1 MPQQHQQ
8 QRGKSPRRTK
18 PKGAK
23 SSDKVRGVRRTKS
36 GDSVSS
42 RKKTSNKT
50 NSGDGSLRSDRAG
63 TSRYSDNNGLQNIP
77 KEYLSKPEKAEPILF
92 YLPKT
97 SSNNSNESYNSSGG
111 NIKSN
116 KFPSLRVL
124 LAAAQDDIRL
134 HRARQQAGKYRDPKL
149 ISSYKIENDQLWL
162 TRQQRLHERELLLG
176 KLDMEQHL
184 IVKELLEGN
193 TAGLTAKE
201 ATAIQL
207 ARWQRAL
214 ELYIYD
220 PPTRKED
227 NTNDK
232 QHRSSVSGSGDLG
245 TIVAPVAPS
254 IQQDQQQQNK
264 NNLDFLQLLEKL
276 REIIG
281 EEDDMTESFSQA
293 ANMCSTLVEVTR
305 QITKDATESVLE
317 VADAYQIR
325 LEAHELFCR
334 NALGR
339 TEEIQNQFRI
349 NGRAAL
355 QIGNQLEFAESKRKR
370 CESAS
375 MLIRRW
381 WLMESLA
388 EQESMSGETLKVK
401 EEVRGSVPLTSCR
414 MDPLFTRPENSI
426 EASRALRQL
435 RQVVKSRGNAAS
447 ANMQTGKWEK
457 SDVTYSRRFDL
468 TADLIQRTSEALE
481 ERLLNSFTN
490 IYGRGGIYEFNSAV
504 SMTPKHRAG
513 TIAWQELRDIAHACW
528 LFEGGRKLYETYVDI
543 VVATRLPELF
553 DMDKMKRVGEDDEEE
568 QEPEEE
574 FDIDTARSQ
583 LSSLFHRV
591 SEVFMQEFQLIGY
604 VFDYSDESESA
615 LTESIPLTVAR
626 ALCVRVIGDP
636 KNGLQAKINSLLERI
651 DQKSD
656 FDTGTKKLD
665 TFVIIHDKAA
675 SLFELLKDAAERLV
689 RDKNAGATARNAV
702 ESLKVFLN
710 SQEISV
716 NNSHRAGYL
725 NLELRLLH
733 HECCASLDQA
743 GCILTRPTPIKI
755 NQNILD
761 KGILEEYQAPLLALD
776 KNSLRRSGFNDILSG
791 PLKSSV
797 LRQPLI
803 HATDSLS
810 RARLMFGNGREV
822 GDSAARVVTSI
833 YNQMCTFFG
842 QAFLYPVVE
851 SLQEML
857 KGNPPNQ
864 APQLPFDEEQPAH
877 DLGID
882 PAFWVALERIH
893 SAAKAF
899 DRELWAEP
907 RKGSNRVW
915 DILASAGEGSET
927 SNSIAVARECRVDF
941 FTELESRG
949 EDAIIRALDT
959 LGAHIQWILVT
970 GSEAALSSG
979 TVSLFKSAA
988 GNSGGPYA
996 MNSGSSL
1003 EAPNSPA
1010 VKSLTY
1016 CLRVQF
1022 VHIQAALTP
1031 QSLSAFWSALSMRL
1045 YDILVTRLLQNWYV
1059 STVGAVILARDV
1071 EALRSV
1077 AMLAGT
1083 KHEHWDILR
1092 ELLTLYM
1099 TPPDALKI
1107 MLVGPEGDPNSGKGL
1122 FGSAGRDQ
1130 SLVFM
1135 SRRVDYRYKTN
1146 QGQKKSIW
1154 VTQIL
1159 NELHVRDPT
1168 DSYINIG
1175 MFAAGRK

>member
-8 QRGKSPRRTK
+8 QRGKK
-18 PKGAK
+18 PKGTK
-23 SSDKVRGVRRTKS
+23 SGDKVRGVRRTKS
-36 GDSVSS
+36 GDSASS
-42 RKKTSNKT
+42 RKKPSIKT
-50 NSGDGSLRSDRAG
+50 ISTDVLSRSDRTG
-63 TSRYSDNNGLQNIP
+63 TSRYSDNNNFLQKIP
-77 KEYLSKPEKAEPILF
+77 KEYLSKPEKAEPILY

-97 SSNNSNESYNSSGG
+97 SSNNSNESYSSSGG
-111 NIKSN
+111 NLKSN

-134 HRARQQAGKYRDPKL
+134 HRARQQAAKYRDPKL
-149 ISSYKIENDQLWL
+149 ISTYKIENNQFWL

-176 KLDMEQHL
+176 KLDMERNL
-184 IVKELLEGN
+184 IIKELLDGN

-227 NTNDK
+227 NDNDR
-232 QHRSSVSGSGDLG
+232 QQRSNVSGPGEG
-245 TIVAPVAPS
+245 GIIVAPNS
-254 IQQDQQQQNK
+254 QQDQLQQNK
-264 NNLDFLQLLEKL
+264 QNLDFLQLLEKL

-281 EEDDMTESFSQA
+281 EEEDMTESFSQA

-305 QITKDATESVLE
+305 QITKDATEAVLE

-447 ANMQTGKWEK
+447 ASMQTGKWEK
-457 SDVTYSRRFDL
+457 SDVTSSRRFDL

-481 ERLLNSFTN
+481 ERLLNSFTETYGQGGVYDFITAVN
-490 IYGRGGIYEFNSAV
+490 I
-504 SMTPKHRAG
+504 TQKHRTG

-553 DMDKMKRVGEDDEEE
+553 DMDKMKRVGEDDEED
-568 QEPEEE
+568 QELEEE

-583 LSSLFHRV
+583 LSSLFNRV

-604 VFDYSDESESA
+604 VFDYTDESEGA

-636 KNGLQAKINSLLERI
+636 KNGLQAKINRLLERI

-675 SLFELLKDAAERLV
+675 SLFELLKNAAERLV
-689 RDKNAGATARNAV
+689 RDKNAGPAARNAV

-710 SQEISV
+710 SQEISL

-743 GCILTRPTPIKI
+743 GCILTRPTPVKI
-755 NQNILD
+755 NQTILD

-776 KNSLRRSGFNDILSG
+776 KNSLRKSGFNDILSS

-803 HATDSLS
+803 HATDSLV

-833 YNQMCTFFG
+833 YNQMCTFYG
-842 QAFLYPVVE
+842 QALLYPVVE

-857 KGNPPNQ
+857 KGSPPNQ
-864 APQLPFDEEQPAH
+864 LPQLPFDEEQPAH

-893 SAAKAF
+893 SAAKSF

-915 DILASAGEGSET
+915 DILVSAGEGSEA
-927 SNSIAVARECRVDF
+927 SNSVAIARECRVDF
-941 FTELESRG
+941 FTELENRG
-949 EDAIIRALDT
+949 EDTIVRALDT

-996 MNSGSSL
+996 VNSGSSL
-1003 EAPNSPA
+1003 EAHNSPA

-1168 DSYINIG
+1168 DSYVNIG

>member
-1 MPQQHQQ
+1 MPQQQ

-18 PKGAK
+18 PKGTK
-23 SSDKVRGVRRTKS
+23 SGDKVRGVRRTKS

-42 RKKTSNKT
+42 RKRSSNKT
-50 NSGDGSLRSDRAG
+50 SSGDTSLRSERSG
-63 TSRYSDNNGLQNIP
+63 TSRFSDTSVLQSIP
-77 KEYLSKPEKAEPILF
+77 KEYLSKPEKAEPILY

-97 SSNNSNESYNSSGG
+97 SSNNSGENQSSSSG

-124 LAAAQDDIRL
+124 LAAAHDDIRL
-134 HRARQQAGKYRDPKL
+134 HRARQQAGKFRDTKL
-149 ISSYKIENDQLWL
+149 ISSYKIENDQSWL
-162 TRQQRLHERELLLG
+162 TRQQRLHERDLLLG
-176 KLDMEQHL
+176 KLDMERNL

-220 PPTRKED
+220 PPARKED
-227 NTNDK
+227 NNAEK
-232 QHRSSVSGSGDLG
+232 KRSAASGSGDGGSALS
-245 TIVAPVAPS
+245 A
-254 IQQDQQQQNK
+254 QNDQDQNK
-264 NNLDFLQLLEKL
+264 QNLDFLQLLEKL

-293 ANMCSTLVEVTR
+293 TNMCSTLVEVTR
-305 QITKDATESVLE
+305 QITKDSTEAVLE

-349 NGRAAL
+349 NGKAAL

-388 EQESMSGETLKVK
+388 EQESMSGETLKVN

-457 SDVTYSRRFDL
+457 SDATSSRRFDL
-468 TADLIQRTSEALE
+468 TADLIRRTSEALE
-481 ERLLNSFTN
+481 ERLLNSFTD
-490 IYGRGGIYEFNSAV
+490 IYGRGGVYEFDAPA
-504 SMTPKHRAG
+504 SMTQKHRTG

-528 LFEGGRKLYETYVDI
+528 LFEGGRKLYETYVNI

-553 DMDKMKRVGEDDEEE
+553 EMKRVGYDSKEE

-574 FDIDTARSQ
+574 FDIDTARTQ

-591 SEVFMQEFQLIGY
+591 SEVFTQEFQLIGY
-604 VFDYSDESESA
+604 VFDYSDESEGA

-689 RDKNAGATARNAV
+689 RDKNAGATAINAV

-710 SQEISV
+710 SQEIAL
-716 NNSHRAGYL
+716 NNSHQAGYL

-733 HECCASLDQA
+733 HECCASLDKA
-743 GCILTRPTPIKI
+743 GCILTRPSPVKI
-755 NQNILD
+755 NHKILD
-761 KGILEEYQAPLLALD
+761 KGILEEYQAPLLSLD
-776 KNSLRRSGFNDILSG
+776 KNSLRKSGFNDILSG

-797 LRQPLI
+797 LRQPLV
-803 HATDSLS
+803 HATDSLG
-810 RARLMFGNGREV
+810 RARLMFGNGREM

-833 YNQMCTFFG
+833 YNQMCNFYG
-842 QAFLYPVVE
+842 QAFLYPIVE

-857 KGNPPNQ
+857 KANPPNQ
-864 APQLPFDEEQPAH
+864 APQLPFDEDQPAH

-899 DRELWAEP
+899 DRELWAEQ

-927 SNSIAVARECRVDF
+927 SNSVSVARECRIDF

-996 MNSGSSL
+996 MSSGSSL

-1010 VKSLTY
+1010 IKSLTY

-1031 QSLSAFWSALSMRL
+1031 QSLSAFWTELSMRL
-1045 YDILVTRLLQNWYV
+1045 YDVLVTRLLQNWYV

-1168 DSYINIG
+1168 DSYVNIG

>member
-1 MPQQHQQ
+1 
-8 QRGKSPRRTK
+8 
-18 PKGAK
+18 
-23 SSDKVRGVRRTKS
+23 
-36 GDSVSS
+36 
-42 RKKTSNKT
+42 
-50 NSGDGSLRSDRAG
+50 
-63 TSRYSDNNGLQNIP
+63 
-77 KEYLSKPEKAEPILF
+77 
-92 YLPKT
+92 
-97 SSNNSNESYNSSGG
+97 
-111 NIKSN
+111 
-116 KFPSLRVL
+116 
-124 LAAAQDDIRL
+124 
-134 HRARQQAGKYRDPKL
+134 
-149 ISSYKIENDQLWL
+149 
-162 TRQQRLHERELLLG
+162 
-176 KLDMEQHL
+176 
-184 IVKELLEGN
+184 
-193 TAGLTAKE
+193 
-201 ATAIQL
+201 
-207 ARWQRAL
+207 
-214 ELYIYD
+214 
-220 PPTRKED
+220 
-227 NTNDK
+227 
-232 QHRSSVSGSGDLG
+232 
-245 TIVAPVAPS
+245 
-254 IQQDQQQQNK
+254 
-264 NNLDFLQLLEKL
+264 
-276 REIIG
+276 
-281 EEDDMTESFSQA
+281 MTESFSQA
-293 ANMCSTLVEVTR
+293 ANMCSTLVDVTR
-305 QITKDATESVLE
+305 QITKDSTESVVE

-388 EQESMSGETLKVK
+388 EQESMSGETLKVR
-401 EEVRGSVPLTSCR
+401 EEVRGSIPLTSCR

-426 EASRALRQL
+426 EASRALKQL

-457 SDVTYSRRFDL
+457 SDVTSTRRFDL
-468 TADLIQRTSEALE
+468 TADLIRRTSEALE
-481 ERLLNSFTN
+481 ERLLNSFTD
-490 IYGRGGIYEFNSAV
+490 IYGRGGVYEFNATA
-504 SMTPKHRAG
+504 SMSQKQRAG
-513 TIAWQELRDIAHACW
+513 IIAWQELRDIAHACW

-553 DMDKMKRVGEDDEEE
+553 DVDKMKRLGEDGELDKLQE
-568 QEPEEE
+568 QE
-574 FDIDTARSQ
+574 FDIDTARTQ

-591 SEVFMQEFQLIGY
+591 SEVFTQEFQLIGY
-604 VFDYSDESESA
+604 VFDYSDDSEGA
-615 LTESIPLTVAR
+615 ITESIPLTVAR
-626 ALCVRVIGDP
+626 ALCARVIGDP
-636 KNGLQAKINSLLERI
+636 KNGLQAKINNLLERI

-689 RDKNAGATARNAV
+689 RDKNAGVTAINAV

-710 SQEISV
+710 SQEISL
-716 NNSHRAGYL
+716 NNSHRSGYL

-733 HECCASLDQA
+733 HECCSSLDQA
-743 GCILTRPTPIKI
+743 GCILTRPPPIRI
-755 NQNILD
+755 NQKILD
-761 KGILEEYQAPLLALD
+761 KGMLEEYQAPLLSLD
-776 KNSLRRSGFNDILSG
+776 KNSLRRSGFNDILTG

-803 HATDSLS
+803 HATDSLG
-810 RARLMFGNGREV
+810 RARLMFGNGKEV
-822 GDSAARVVTSI
+822 ADSAARVVTSI
-833 YNQMCTFFG
+833 YSQMCTFYG
-842 QAFLYPVVE
+842 QAFLYPIVE

-857 KGNPPNQ
+857 KVNPPNQ
-864 APQLPFDEEQPAH
+864 APQLPFDEDQPAH

-915 DILASAGEGSET
+915 DILASAGEGSDT
-927 SNSIAVARECRVDF
+927 SSSLAKAREYRIDF

-949 EDAIIRALDT
+949 EDAILRALDT

-979 TVSLFKSAA
+979 PGGLFKSVA
-988 GNSGGPYA
+988 GRSEGPYA
-996 MNSGSSL
+996 VNSGSSL

-1010 VKSLTY
+1010 IKSLAY

-1031 QSLSAFWSALSMRL
+1031 QSLSAFWTALSMRL
-1045 YDILVTRLLQNWYV
+1045 YDVLVTRLLQNWYV

-1083 KHEHWDILR
+1083 KHDHWDVLR

-1168 DSYINIG
+1168 DSNVNIG

>member
-1 MPQQHQQ
+1 MPQQ

-18 PKGAK
+18 PKGTK
-23 SSDKVRGVRRTKS
+23 SSDKLRGVRRTKS

-42 RKKTSNKT
+42 RKRSSNKT
-50 NSGDGSLRSDRAG
+50 SGADVSLRSERSGA
-63 TSRYSDNNGLQNIP
+63 SRYSDNSVLQNIP
-77 KEYLSKPEKAEPILF
+77 KEYLSKPEKAEPILY

-97 SSNNSNESYNSSGG
+97 SNNNGSESHNSNGG

-124 LAAAQDDIRL
+124 LAAAHDDIRL
-134 HRARQQAGKYRDPKL
+134 HRARQQAGKFRDPKL
-149 ISSYKIENDQLWL
+149 ISSYKIENDQSWL

-176 KLDMEQHL
+176 KLDMERNL

-220 PPTRKED
+220 PPAQKD
-227 NTNDK
+227 DK
-232 QHRSSVSGSGDLG
+232 NIDKKYRSAASSSGDG
-245 TIVAPVAPS
+245 GSASSA
-254 IQQDQQQQNK
+254 QKDQDQNK
-264 NNLDFLQLLEKL
+264 QNLDFLQLLEKL

-305 QITKDATESVLE
+305 QITKDSTEAVLE

-457 SDVTYSRRFDL
+457 SDATSSRRFDL
-468 TADLIQRTSEALE
+468 TADLIRRTSEALE
-481 ERLLNSFTN
+481 ERLLNSFTD
-490 IYGRGGIYEFNSAV
+490 IYGRGGVYEFNAQA
-504 SMTPKHRAG
+504 SMTQKHRAG

-528 LFEGGRKLYETYVDI
+528 LFEGGRKLYETYVNI

-553 DMDKMKRVGEDDEEE
+553 DMKRVGFDDKEDQEVEED
-568 QEPEEE
+568 

-591 SEVFMQEFQLIGY
+591 SEVFTQEFQLIGY
-604 VFDYSDESESA
+604 VFDYSDESEGA

-675 SLFELLKDAAERLV
+675 SLFELLKEAAERLV
-689 RDKNAGATARNAV
+689 RDKNAGATAKNAV

-710 SQEISV
+710 SQEIAL

-733 HECCASLDQA
+733 HECCASLDKA
-743 GCILTRPTPIKI
+743 GCILTRPTPVKI
-755 NQNILD
+755 DQKILD
-761 KGILEEYQAPLLALD
+761 KGILEEYQAPLLSLD
-776 KNSLRRSGFNDILSG
+776 KNSLRRSGFSDILSG

-797 LRQPLI
+797 LRQPLV
-803 HATDSLS
+803 HATDSLG
-810 RARLMFGNGREV
+810 RARLMFGNGREL

-833 YNQMCTFFG
+833 YNQMCTFYG
-842 QAFLYPVVE
+842 QAFLYPIVE

-857 KGNPPNQ
+857 KANPPNQ

-899 DRELWAEP
+899 DRELWAEQ

-915 DILASAGEGSET
+915 DILASAGDGSET
-927 SNSIAVARECRVDF
+927 SNSVAVARECRVDF

-959 LGAHIQWILVT
+959 LGAHTQWILVT

-996 MNSGSSL
+996 MNSGSAL

-1010 VKSLTY
+1010 IKSLTY

-1031 QSLSAFWSALSMRL
+1031 QSLSAFWTELSMRL
-1045 YDILVTRLLQNWYV
+1045 YDVLVTRLLQNWYV
-1059 STVGAVILARDV
+1059 STVGAVMLARDV

-1168 DSYINIG
+1168 DSYVNIG
-1175 MFAAGRK
+1175 LFAAGRK

>member
-1 MPQQHQQ
+1 M
-8 QRGKSPRRTK
+8 
-18 PKGAK
+18 
-23 SSDKVRGVRRTKS
+23 
-36 GDSVSS
+36 
-42 RKKTSNKT
+42 
-50 NSGDGSLRSDRAG
+50 
-63 TSRYSDNNGLQNIP
+63 
-77 KEYLSKPEKAEPILF
+77 
-92 YLPKT
+92 
-97 SSNNSNESYNSSGG
+97 
-111 NIKSN
+111 
-116 KFPSLRVL
+116 
-124 LAAAQDDIRL
+124 
-134 HRARQQAGKYRDPKL
+134 
-149 ISSYKIENDQLWL
+149 
-162 TRQQRLHERELLLG
+162 ERN
-176 KLDMEQHL
+176 L

-193 TAGLTAKE
+193 TTGYTAKE

-214 ELYIYD
+214 ELYVYD
-220 PPTRKED
+220 PPKRMD
-227 NTNDK
+227 DK
-232 QHRSSVSGSGDLG
+232 NRQHSSNLSGAGDAG
-245 TIVAPVAPS
+245 
-254 IQQDQQQQNK
+254 
-264 NNLDFLQLLEKL
+264 
-276 REIIG
+276 
-281 EEDDMTESFSQA
+281 EDDMTESFSHA
-293 ANMCSTLVEVTR
+293 ANMCSTLVDVTR
-305 QITKDATESVLE
+305 QVTKDATDAVLE
-317 VADAYQIR
+317 VSDAYQIR

-339 TEEIQNQFRI
+339 TEEIQNEFRI

-388 EQESMSGETLKVK
+388 EQENLSGEPLKVR

-414 MDPLFTRPENSI
+414 MDPLFTIPANSI
-426 EASRALRQL
+426 DASRTLRQL

-457 SDVTYSRRFDL
+457 SDVTSSRRFDL
-468 TADLIQRTSEALE
+468 TADLILRTSEALE
-481 ERLLNSFTN
+481 ERLLNSFAN
-490 IYGRGGIYEFNSAV
+490 IYGKGGVYEFNSLI
-504 SMTPKHRAG
+504 MTQKHRGGA
-513 TIAWQELRDIAHACW
+513 IAWQELRDIAHACW

-553 DMDKMKRVGEDDEEE
+553 DTDKMKLAQKNDGKEEE
-568 QEPEEE
+568 HED
-574 FDIDTARSQ
+574 FDMDTARSQ
-583 LSSLFHRV
+583 LSNLFHRV

-604 VFDYSDESESA
+604 VFDHSDEFDGA

-636 KNGLQAKINSLLERI
+636 KNGLQAKINSLLDRI
-651 DQKSD
+651 DRKSD

-665 TFVIIHDKAA
+665 TFVIIHKKAA
-675 SLFELLKDAAERLV
+675 GLFELLKDAAERLV
-689 RDKNAGATARNAV
+689 RDKNAGTTARNAV

-710 SQEISV
+710 SQEIAL
-716 NNSHRAGYL
+716 NNSHRTGYL

-743 GCILTRPTPIKI
+743 GCILTRPTPVKV
-755 NQNILD
+755 NQNLLE
-761 KGILEEYQAPLLALD
+761 KGILEDYHAPLLPLD
-776 KNSLRRSGFNDILSG
+776 KNSLKKSGFNDILSA

-803 HATDSLS
+803 HATESLA
-810 RARLMFGNGREV
+810 RARLMFGNGKEV
-822 GDSAARVVTSI
+822 GESAARVVTGI
-833 YNQMCTFFG
+833 YHQMCVFYG
-842 QAFLYPVVE
+842 QGFLYPVVE
-851 SLQEML
+851 ALQEML
-857 KGNPPNQ
+857 KTNPPNQ
-864 APQLPFDEEQPAH
+864 APQLPFNEEQQAH

-915 DILASAGEGSET
+915 DILAAGGEGSGQA
-927 SNSIAVARECRVDF
+927 NNMNMARECRVDF

-949 EDAIIRALDT
+949 EDAILRALDT

-970 GSEAALSSG
+970 GSEATLSSG
-979 TVSLFKSAA
+979 TVSLFKAAA

-996 MNSGSSL
+996 MSSGASFD
-1003 EAPNSPA
+1003 ANCSPA

-1059 STVGAVILARDV
+1059 STAGAVLLSRDV

-1083 KHEHWDILR
+1083 KYEHWDILR

-1099 TPPDALKI
+1099 TPPEALKI
-1107 MLVGPEGDPNSGKGL
+1107 MLVGAEGDPNSGKGL

-1146 QGQKKSIW
+1146 QGQRKSAW
-1154 VTQIL
+1154 VIQIL
-1159 NELHVRDPT
+1159 KELYVRDPT
-1168 DSYINIG
+1168 DSYVDIG
-1175 MFAAGRK
+1175 QFAAGRK

>member
-1 MPQQHQQ
+1 
-8 QRGKSPRRTK
+8 
-18 PKGAK
+18 
-23 SSDKVRGVRRTKS
+23 
-36 GDSVSS
+36 
-42 RKKTSNKT
+42 
-50 NSGDGSLRSDRAG
+50 
-63 TSRYSDNNGLQNIP
+63 
-77 KEYLSKPEKAEPILF
+77 
-92 YLPKT
+92 
-97 SSNNSNESYNSSGG
+97 
-111 NIKSN
+111 
-116 KFPSLRVL
+116 
-124 LAAAQDDIRL
+124 
-134 HRARQQAGKYRDPKL
+134 
-149 ISSYKIENDQLWL
+149 
-162 TRQQRLHERELLLG
+162 
-176 KLDMEQHL
+176 
-184 IVKELLEGN
+184 
-193 TAGLTAKE
+193 
-201 ATAIQL
+201 
-207 ARWQRAL
+207 
-214 ELYIYD
+214 
-220 PPTRKED
+220 
-227 NTNDK
+227 
-232 QHRSSVSGSGDLG
+232 
-245 TIVAPVAPS
+245 
-254 IQQDQQQQNK
+254 
-264 NNLDFLQLLEKL
+264 
-276 REIIG
+276 
-281 EEDDMTESFSQA
+281 MTESFSQA
-293 ANMCSTLVEVTR
+293 ANMCSTLVDVTR
-305 QITKDATESVLE
+305 QITKDSTESVLE

-388 EQESMSGETLKVK
+388 EQENMSGETLKVR
-401 EEVRGSVPLTSCR
+401 EEVRGSIPLTSCR

-426 EASRALRQL
+426 EASRALKQL

-457 SDVTYSRRFDL
+457 SDVTSTRRFDL
-468 TADLIQRTSEALE
+468 TADLIRRTSEALE
-481 ERLLNSFTN
+481 ERLLNSFTD
-490 IYGRGGIYEFNSAV
+490 IYGRGGVYEFNTA
-504 SMTPKHRAG
+504 SMTQKHRAG

-528 LFEGGRKLYETYVDI
+528 LFEGGRKLYETYVNI

-553 DMDKMKRVGEDDEEE
+553 DMDKMKRLGEDGEMDKLQE
-568 QEPEEE
+568 QE
-574 FDIDTARSQ
+574 FDIDTARTQ

-591 SEVFMQEFQLIGY
+591 SEVFTQEFQLIGY
-604 VFDYSDESESA
+604 VFDYSDESEGA
-615 LTESIPLTVAR
+615 ITESIPLTVAR
-626 ALCVRVIGDP
+626 ALCARVIGDP

-665 TFVIIHDKAA
+665 TFVIIHDKAT

-689 RDKNAGATARNAV
+689 RDKNAGVTAVNAV

-710 SQEISV
+710 SQEISL
-716 NNSHRAGYL
+716 NNSHRSGYL

-733 HECCASLDQA
+733 HECCSSLDQA
-743 GCILTRPTPIKI
+743 GCILSRPPPIRI
-755 NQNILD
+755 NQKILD
-761 KGILEEYQAPLLALD
+761 EGMLEEYQAPLLSLD
-776 KNSLRRSGFNDILSG
+776 KNSLKRSGFNDILTG

-803 HATDSLS
+803 HATDSLG
-810 RARLMFGNGREV
+810 RARLMFGNGKEV
-822 GDSAARVVTSI
+822 ADSAARVVTSI
-833 YNQMCTFFG
+833 YNQMCTFYG
-842 QAFLYPVVE
+842 QAFLYPVIE

-857 KGNPPNQ
+857 KVNPPNQ
-864 APQLPFDEEQPAH
+864 APQLPFDEDQPAH

-915 DILASAGEGSET
+915 DILASAGEGSDT
-927 SNSIAVARECRVDF
+927 SGSIARARECRVDF

-949 EDAIIRALDT
+949 EDAILRALDT

-979 TVSLFKSAA
+979 PVGLFKSVA
-988 GNSGGPYA
+988 GHSEGPYA
-996 MNSGSSL
+996 VNSGSSL

-1010 VKSLTY
+1010 IKSLAY

-1022 VHIQAALTP
+1022 VHIQAALSP
-1031 QSLSAFWSALSMRL
+1031 QSLSAFWTALSMRL
-1045 YDILVTRLLQNWYV
+1045 YDVLVTRLLQNWYV

-1083 KHEHWDILR
+1083 KHEHWDVLR

-1168 DSYINIG
+1168 DSYVNIG

>member
-18 PKGAK
+18 SKAPKSG
-23 SSDKVRGVRRTKS
+23 DRVRGVRRTKS
-36 GDSVSS
+36 SDSVSS
-42 RKKTSNKT
+42 RKKSSSKT
-50 NSGDGSLRSDRAG
+50 TSGDSLLRSDRTG
-63 TSRYSDNNGLQNIP
+63 TSKNSDSNVLQNIP
-77 KEYLSKPEKAEPILF
+77 KDYLSKPEKAEPILY
-92 YLPKT
+92 YLPK
-97 SSNNSNESYNSSGG
+97 SSSNDSNNSNGG

-116 KFPSLRVL
+116 KFPSLRLL

-149 ISSYKIENDQLWL
+149 ISTYKIENDQLWL
-162 TRQQRLHERELLLG
+162 TRQQRLHERDLLLG
-176 KLDMEQHL
+176 KLDMEREL

-193 TAGLTAKE
+193 TTGLTAKE

-220 PPTRKED
+220 PPTRKEYK
-227 NTNDK
+227 NIK
-232 QHRSSVSGSGDLG
+232 QQRPNVSRSGDVG
-245 TIVAPVAPS
+245 AIVASVTPT
-254 IQQDQQQQNK
+254 IEQDNHQQNK
-264 NNLDFLQLLEKL
+264 SNLNFLQLLEKL

-281 EEDDMTESFSQA
+281 EEEDMTESFSQA

-305 QITKDATESVLE
+305 QISKDATDSVLE

-457 SDVTYSRRFDL
+457 SDVTSSRRFDL

-481 ERLLNSFTN
+481 ERLLNHFTD
-490 IYGRGGIYEFNSAV
+490 IYGRGGAYEFNAAV
-504 SMTPKHRAG
+504 IMTQKQRTG
-513 TIAWQELRDIAHACW
+513 TIAWQELRDIANACW
-528 LFEGGRKLYETYVDI
+528 LFEGGRKLHETYVDI
-543 VVATRLPELF
+543 VVAKRLPELF
-553 DMDKMKRVGEDDEEE
+553 DMDKVKHVSEGDEGEHELEED
-568 QEPEEE
+568 

-583 LSSLFHRV
+583 LSSLFNRV

-604 VFDYSDESESA
+604 VFDYSDELEGA

-689 RDKNAGATARNAV
+689 RDKNTGATARNAV

-710 SQEISV
+710 SQEISL

-743 GCILTRPTPIKI
+743 GCILTRPSLVKS
-755 NQNILD
+755 NQTYLD

-776 KNSLRRSGFNDILSG
+776 KNSLRKSGFNDILSG
-791 PLKSSV
+791 SLKLSV

-810 RARLMFGNGREV
+810 RAKLMFGNGREI
-822 GDSAARVVTSI
+822 GGSAGRVVTSI
-833 YNQMCTFFG
+833 YSQMCTFYG

-857 KGNPPNQ
+857 KGNAPNQ
-864 APQLPFDEEQPAH
+864 APQLPFVEDQPAH

-915 DILASAGEGSET
+915 DILSSTGEGSEA
-927 SNSIAVARECRVDF
+927 SNSVAAARECRVDF
-941 FTELESRG
+941 FTDLESRG
-949 EDAIIRALDT
+949 EDAIIKALDT

-996 MNSGSSL
+996 MNTGSSL

-1168 DSYINIG
+1168 DSYVNIG
-1175 MFAAGRK
+1175 MFSAGRK

>member
-1 MPQQHQQ
+1 MPQQ

-18 PKGAK
+18 PKGTK
-23 SSDKVRGVRRTKS
+23 SSDKLRGVRRTKS

-42 RKKTSNKT
+42 RKRSSNKT
-50 NSGDGSLRSDRAG
+50 SGADVSLRSERSGA
-63 TSRYSDNNGLQNIP
+63 SRYSDNSVLQNIP
-77 KEYLSKPEKAEPILF
+77 KEYLSKPEKAEPILY

-97 SSNNSNESYNSSGG
+97 SNNNGSESHNSNGG

-124 LAAAQDDIRL
+124 LAAAHDDIRL
-134 HRARQQAGKYRDPKL
+134 HRARQQAGKFRDPKL
-149 ISSYKIENDQLWL
+149 ISSYKIENDQSWL

-176 KLDMEQHL
+176 KLDMERNL

-220 PPTRKED
+220 PPAQKD
-227 NTNDK
+227 DK
-232 QHRSSVSGSGDLG
+232 NIDKKYRSAASSSGDG
-245 TIVAPVAPS
+245 GSASSA
-254 IQQDQQQQNK
+254 QKDQDQNK
-264 NNLDFLQLLEKL
+264 QNLDFLQLLEKL

-305 QITKDATESVLE
+305 QITKDSTEAVLE

-457 SDVTYSRRFDL
+457 SDATSSRRFDL
-468 TADLIQRTSEALE
+468 TADLIRRTSEALE
-481 ERLLNSFTN
+481 ERLLNSFTD
-490 IYGRGGIYEFNSAV
+490 IYGRGGVYEFNAQA
-504 SMTPKHRAG
+504 SMTQKHRAG

-528 LFEGGRKLYETYVDI
+528 LFEGGRKLYETYVNI

-553 DMDKMKRVGEDDEEE
+553 DMKRVGFDDKEDQEVEED
-568 QEPEEE
+568 

-591 SEVFMQEFQLIGY
+591 SEVFTQEFQLIGY
-604 VFDYSDESESA
+604 VFDYSDESEGA

-675 SLFELLKDAAERLV
+675 SLFELLKEAAERLV
-689 RDKNAGATARNAV
+689 RDKNAGATAKNAV

-710 SQEISV
+710 SQEIAL

-733 HECCASLDQA
+733 HECCASLDKA
-743 GCILTRPTPIKI
+743 GCILTRPTPVKI
-755 NQNILD
+755 DQKILD
-761 KGILEEYQAPLLALD
+761 KGILEEYQAPLLSLD
-776 KNSLRRSGFNDILSG
+776 KNSLRRSGFSDILSG

-797 LRQPLI
+797 LRQPLV
-803 HATDSLS
+803 HATDSLG
-810 RARLMFGNGREV
+810 RARLMFGNGREL

-833 YNQMCTFFG
+833 YNQMCTFYG
-842 QAFLYPVVE
+842 QAFLYPIVE

-857 KGNPPNQ
+857 KANPPNQ

-899 DRELWAEP
+899 DRELWAEQ

-915 DILASAGEGSET
+915 DILASAGDGSET
-927 SNSIAVARECRVDF
+927 SNSVAVARECRVDF

-959 LGAHIQWILVT
+959 LGAHTQWILVT

-996 MNSGSSL
+996 MNSGSAL

-1010 VKSLTY
+1010 IKSLTY

-1031 QSLSAFWSALSMRL
+1031 QSLSAFWTELSMRL
-1045 YDILVTRLLQNWYV
+1045 YDVLVTRLLQNWYV
-1059 STVGAVILARDV
+1059 STVGAVMLARDV

-1168 DSYINIG
+1168 DSYVNIG
-1175 MFAAGRK
+1175 LFAAGR

>member
-1 MPQQHQQ
+1 
-8 QRGKSPRRTK
+8 
-18 PKGAK
+18 
-23 SSDKVRGVRRTKS
+23 
-36 GDSVSS
+36 
-42 RKKTSNKT
+42 
-50 NSGDGSLRSDRAG
+50 
-63 TSRYSDNNGLQNIP
+63 
-77 KEYLSKPEKAEPILF
+77 
-92 YLPKT
+92 
-97 SSNNSNESYNSSGG
+97 
-111 NIKSN
+111 
-116 KFPSLRVL
+116 
-124 LAAAQDDIRL
+124 
-134 HRARQQAGKYRDPKL
+134 
-149 ISSYKIENDQLWL
+149 
-162 TRQQRLHERELLLG
+162 
-176 KLDMEQHL
+176 
-184 IVKELLEGN
+184 
-193 TAGLTAKE
+193 
-201 ATAIQL
+201 
-207 ARWQRAL
+207 
-214 ELYIYD
+214 
-220 PPTRKED
+220 
-227 NTNDK
+227 
-232 QHRSSVSGSGDLG
+232 
-245 TIVAPVAPS
+245 
-254 IQQDQQQQNK
+254 
-264 NNLDFLQLLEKL
+264 
-276 REIIG
+276 
-281 EEDDMTESFSQA
+281 
-293 ANMCSTLVEVTR
+293 MCSTLVEVTR
-305 QITKDATESVLE
+305 QITKDSTEAVLE

-349 NGRAAL
+349 NGKAAL

-388 EQESMSGETLKVK
+388 EQESMSGEILKVK

-457 SDVTYSRRFDL
+457 SDVTSSRRFDL
-468 TADLIQRTSEALE
+468 TADLIRRTSEALE
-481 ERLLNSFTN
+481 ERLLNSFTD
-490 IYGRGGIYEFNSAV
+490 IYGRGGVYDFNATT
-504 SMTPKHRAG
+504 SMTQKHRAG
-513 TIAWQELRDIAHACW
+513 IIAWQELRDIAHACW

-553 DMDKMKRVGEDDEEE
+553 DMDKMKRVGQDGEEE
-568 QEPEEE
+568 EILEEE
-574 FDIDTARSQ
+574 FDIDTARTQ

-591 SEVFMQEFQLIGY
+591 SDVFTQEFQLIGY
-604 VFDYSDESESA
+604 VFDYSDESEGA

-665 TFVIIHDKAA
+665 TFVIIHDKAT
-675 SLFELLKDAAERLV
+675 SLFKLLKDAAERLV

-710 SQEISV
+710 SQEISL

-743 GCILTRPTPIKI
+743 GCILTRPSPIRIDQKV
-755 NQNILD
+755 LD
-761 KGILEEYQAPLLALD
+761 KGILEEYQAPLLSLD

-797 LRQPLI
+797 LRQPLV
-803 HATDSLS
+803 HATDSLG

-822 GDSAARVVTSI
+822 ADSAARVVTSI
-833 YNQMCTFFG
+833 YNQMCTFYG
-842 QAFLYPVVE
+842 QAFLYPIVE

-857 KGNPPNQ
+857 KTNPPNQ
-864 APQLPFDEEQPAH
+864 APQLPFDEDQPAH

-915 DILASAGEGSET
+915 DILTTAGEGSET
-927 SNSIAVARECRVDF
+927 SNSIAVSREYRVDF

-970 GSEAALSSG
+970 GSESALSSG
-979 TVSLFKSAA
+979 AVSLFKSAA

-1003 EAPNSPA
+1003 EALNSPA
-1010 VKSLTY
+1010 IKSLAY

-1045 YDILVTRLLQNWYV
+1045 YDVLVTRLLQNWYV

-1168 DSYINIG
+1168 DSYVNIG
-1175 MFAAGRK
+1175 MFAAARK

>member
-1 MPQQHQQ
+1 MC
-8 QRGKSPRRTK
+8 
-18 PKGAK
+18 
-23 SSDKVRGVRRTKS
+23 
-36 GDSVSS
+36 
-42 RKKTSNKT
+42 SNPT
-50 NSGDGSLRSDRAG
+50 PHFF
-63 TSRYSDNNGLQNIP
+63 I
-77 KEYLSKPEKAEPILF
+77 
-92 YLPKT
+92 
-97 SSNNSNESYNSSGG
+97 
-111 NIKSN
+111 
-116 KFPSLRVL
+116 
-124 LAAAQDDIRL
+124 
-134 HRARQQAGKYRDPKL
+134 
-149 ISSYKIENDQLWL
+149 
-162 TRQQRLHERELLLG
+162 
-176 KLDMEQHL
+176 
-184 IVKELLEGN
+184 
-193 TAGLTAKE
+193 
-201 ATAIQL
+201 
-207 ARWQRAL
+207 
-214 ELYIYD
+214 LYI
-220 PPTRKED
+220 
-227 NTNDK
+227 
-232 QHRSSVSGSGDLG
+232 
-245 TIVAPVAPS
+245 
-254 IQQDQQQQNK
+254 
-264 NNLDFLQLLEKL
+264 
-276 REIIG
+276 
-281 EEDDMTESFSQA
+281 
-293 ANMCSTLVEVTR
+293 VE
-305 QITKDATESVLE
+305 
-317 VADAYQIR
+317 DAYQIR

-339 TEEIQNQFRI
+339 TEEILNQFRI

-370 CESAS
+370 CETAS

-388 EQESMSGETLKVK
+388 EQENMSGEPLKVQ
-401 EEVRGSVPLTSCR
+401 EEVRGAVPLTSCR
-414 MDPLFTRPENSI
+414 MDPLFTRSENSI

-457 SDVTYSRRFDL
+457 SDVTSSRRFDL
-468 TADLIQRTSEALE
+468 TAGLIQRTSVALE
-481 ERLLNSFTN
+481 ERLLNSFTD
-490 IYGRGGIYEFNSAV
+490 IYSRGGVYEFNTAA
-504 SMTPKHRAG
+504 SMTQKHRAG
-513 TIAWQELRDIAHACW
+513 IIAWQELRDTAHACW
-528 LFEGGRKLYETYVDI
+528 LFEGGRKLHESYVDI

-553 DMDKMKRVGEDDEEE
+553 DMDKMKRVGEEDEEKDG
-568 QEPEEE
+568 EEE

-591 SEVFMQEFQLIGY
+591 SEVFMQEFQLIAY
-604 VFDYSDESESA
+604 VFDYSDGSEGA
-615 LTESIPLTVAR
+615 ATESIPLTVAR
-626 ALCVRVIGDP
+626 SLCVRVIGDP
-636 KNGLQAKINSLLERI
+636 KHGLQARINDLLDRI
-651 DQKSD
+651 DRKSD

-665 TFVIIHDKAA
+665 TFVVIHDKAA
-675 SLFELLKDAAERLV
+675 SLFELLKDAAEGLV
-689 RDKNAGATARNAV
+689 RDKNNTITARNAV

-710 SQEISV
+710 SQEIAL
-716 NNSHRAGYL
+716 NNSHRTNYL
-725 NLELRLLH
+725 NLELRLMH

-743 GCILTRPTPIKI
+743 GCILMRPSPVKA
-755 NQNILD
+755 NRSILE
-761 KGILEEYQAPLLALD
+761 KGILEEYQAPLLPLD
-776 KNSLRRSGFNDILSG
+776 KNSLIKAGCNEILSG

-810 RARLMFGNGREV
+810 RARLMFGNGKEV
-822 GDSAARVVTSI
+822 GESAARVVTSI
-833 YNQMCTFFG
+833 YNQMCIFYG

-851 SLQEML
+851 ALQEML
-857 KGNPPNQ
+857 KANPPNQ

-877 DLGID
+877 DLGVD
-882 PAFWVALERIH
+882 PTFWVALERIH

-915 DILASAGEGSET
+915 DILSSAGEGSAV
-927 SNSIAVARECRVDF
+927 SNSMSVARECRVDF

-949 EDAIIRALDT
+949 EDAILRALDT

-970 GSEAALSSG
+970 GSEAALTSG
-979 TVSLFKSAA
+979 AVGLFKSVA

-996 MNSGSSL
+996 VTSGSSL

-1045 YDILVTRLLQNWYV
+1045 YEILVTRLLQNWYV

-1083 KHEHWDILR
+1083 KHEHWDVLR

-1135 SRRVDYRYKTN
+1135 SRRVDYRYKTT
-1146 QGQKKSIW
+1146 QGQKKSTW

-1168 DSYINIG
+1168 ENYVNIG
-1175 MFAAGRK
+1175 LFTQKS

>member
-1 MPQQHQQ
+1 
-8 QRGKSPRRTK
+8 
-18 PKGAK
+18 
-23 SSDKVRGVRRTKS
+23 
-36 GDSVSS
+36 
-42 RKKTSNKT
+42 
-50 NSGDGSLRSDRAG
+50 
-63 TSRYSDNNGLQNIP
+63 
-77 KEYLSKPEKAEPILF
+77 
-92 YLPKT
+92 
-97 SSNNSNESYNSSGG
+97 
-111 NIKSN
+111 
-116 KFPSLRVL
+116 
-124 LAAAQDDIRL
+124 
-134 HRARQQAGKYRDPKL
+134 
-149 ISSYKIENDQLWL
+149 
-162 TRQQRLHERELLLG
+162 
-176 KLDMEQHL
+176 
-184 IVKELLEGN
+184 
-193 TAGLTAKE
+193 
-201 ATAIQL
+201 
-207 ARWQRAL
+207 
-214 ELYIYD
+214 
-220 PPTRKED
+220 
-227 NTNDK
+227 
-232 QHRSSVSGSGDLG
+232 
-245 TIVAPVAPS
+245 
-254 IQQDQQQQNK
+254 
-264 NNLDFLQLLEKL
+264 
-276 REIIG
+276 
-281 EEDDMTESFSQA
+281 MTESFSQA
-293 ANMCSTLVEVTR
+293 ANMCSTLVDVTR
-305 QITKDATESVLE
+305 QITKDATEAVLE

-349 NGRAAL
+349 NGKAAL

-426 EASRALRQL
+426 DASRALRQL

-457 SDVTYSRRFDL
+457 SDVTSTRRFDL
-468 TADLIQRTSEALE
+468 TADLIRRTSEALE
-481 ERLLNSFTN
+481 ERLLNSFTD
-490 IYGRGGIYEFNSAV
+490 IYGRGGVYEFNTAV
-504 SMTPKHRAG
+504 SMTQKHRAG
-513 TIAWQELRDIAHACW
+513 TIAWEELRDIAHACW
-528 LFEGGRKLYETYVDI
+528 LFEGGRKLYETYVNI

-553 DMDKMKRVGEDDEEE
+553 DTNKIKRIGEEKDEAPTQEE
-568 QEPEEE
+568 D

-591 SEVFMQEFQLIGY
+591 SEVFTQEFQLIGY
-604 VFDYSDESESA
+604 VFDSDGSDGA

-636 KNGLQAKINSLLERI
+636 KNGLQAKINSLLEQI

-689 RDKNAGATARNAV
+689 RDKNAGAAARNAV
-702 ESLKVFLN
+702 DSLKVFLN
-710 SQEISV
+710 SQEISL

-755 NQNILD
+755 NQTILD

-803 HATDSLS
+803 HAADSLG
-810 RARLMFGNGREV
+810 RARLMFGNGRGV

-833 YNQMCTFFG
+833 YTQMCMFYG

-851 SLQEML
+851 SLQDML
-857 KGNPPNQ
+857 KVNAPNQ

-882 PAFWVALERIH
+882 PAFWQALERIH

-915 DILASAGEGSET
+915 DILSSSGEGSET
-927 SNSIAVARECRVDF
+927 SNSVTVARECRVDF
-941 FTELESRG
+941 FTELETRG
-949 EDAIIRALDT
+949 EDAILRALDT

-988 GNSGGPYA
+988 GNAGGPYA
-996 MNSGSSL
+996 MSSGSSL

-1022 VHIQAALTP
+1022 VHVQAALTP

-1045 YDILVTRLLQNWYV
+1045 YDVLVTRLLQNWYV

-1146 QGQKKSIW
+1146 QGQKKSMW

-1168 DSYINIG
+1168 DSYVNVG
-1175 MFAAGRK
+1175 MFSAGRK